1 MIAGMLFRMSKLLPG
16 DAHKGINAWIIYL
29 ALPAVSFK
37 YLPHIHWNGELLL
50 PVLMPIIVWLG
61 GWLYVKLYSSVNK
74 MDKPTE
80 GCLKLSSGLSN
91 TSFVGFPLIMAYF
104 SDKQLGIAVICDQVT
119 FMILSTAGVLVAI
132 NATQKQELSAIAL
145 IKKVVRFPP
154 FLGCVGALTIP
165 HFINLSSL
173 DPFFDKLALTAA
185 PLSLFSIGLQLKFDG
200 WKNELKHIGA
210 SMTYKLLIAPALIL
224 GVALLMGLKEVI
236 PQIAVFEAAMPTL
249 LTSGVVAEE
258 YNVNPK
264 LSSLIIGISILVAL
278 ATTALW
284 YHILQIL
291 Q

>member
-1 MIAGMLFRMSKLLPG
+1 MIAGMLFRMSKLLPA

-37 YLPHIHWNGELLL
+37 YLPYIHWSSQILL
-50 PVLMPIIVWLG
+50 PVLMPVIVWLG

-74 MDKPTE
+74 TGKSTE

-104 SDKQLGIAVICDQVT
+104 GDKQLGIAVICDQVT
-119 FMILSTAGVLVAI
+119 FMMLSTAGVLVAI
-132 NATQKQELSAIAL
+132 NASQKQELSAMAL
-145 IKKVVRFPP
+145 IKKVLRFPP

-165 HFINLSSL
+165 HFIDISSL
-173 DPFFDKLALTAA
+173 DPLFDKLAVTVA
-185 PLSLFSIGLQLKFDG
+185 PLALFSIGLQLKFDG

-210 SMTYKLLIAPALIL
+210 SMTYKLLIAPALVL
-224 GVALLMGLKEVI
+224 GAALLMGLKGVI

-264 LSSLIIGISILVAL
+264 LSSLIIGISILVAF
-278 ATTALW
+278 ATTSLW